1 MSFSEEEWVKRVR
14 KATTGEELIALA
26 KEIPLENEES
36 GALTSKEGS
45 EPSTL
50 ERAQQIDQ
58 PCETPSNAA
67 GSARTGHRCARL
79 LNSGARSTPAS
90 GDA

>member
-1 MSFSEEEWVKRVR
+1 MSFNEKDWMKKVD
-14 KATTGEELIALA
+14 KATTGKELLDLL
-26 KEIPLENEES
+26 KEIPD
-36 GALTSKEGS
+36 TSSTTKEGC

-67 GSARTGHRCARL
+67 GSARTGHLCARL